1 MIFSLNTKEQ
11 NLQKD
16 RKALKNLT
24 SLAKVAPHLL
34 LNLQEAELHH
44 HHHQQQLLPETALD
58 QDKTTILRTK
68 TEEIVVWHRCVLSNI
83 LT

>member
-1 MIFSLNTKEQ
+1 MIFSLNTNAQ

-34 LNLQEAELHH
+34 LNLPEAELHH
-44 HHHQQQLLPETALD
+44 HQQQQHLPETALD

>member
-44 HHHQQQLLPETALD
+44 HHQQQHLPETALD

>member
-44 HHHQQQLLPETALD
+44 HHQQQLLPETALARE
-58 QDKTTILRTK
+58 KITILRTK
-68 TEEIVVWHRCVLSNI
+68 TEEIVV
-83 LT
+83 